1 MSVSGIDSL
10 FGAQELTETE
20 KLRRDRKSR
29 GVLEQL
35 GEGGDTV
42 SISDEGKRLAAEMQ
56 VRKTQEQEDQ
66 EKRENDSR
74 DLPGRNAAVSATG
87 AEEETEEAEGAEA
100 AQGGGGAGGGSGS
113 SGSVESIKKQIQQ
126 LEAKLQTI
134 ASSGL
139 PENVKESTMATY
151 QAQIAELQS
160 QLQQAQQG

>member
-10 FGAQELTETE
+10 FGTQELTETE
-20 KLRRDRKSR
+20 KLRRDRKSK

-35 GEGGDTV
+35 GGGGDTV
-42 SISDEGKRLAAEMQ
+42 TLSDEGKRLAAEMQ
-56 VRKTQEQEDQ
+56 ARKTQEQEEQ
-66 EKRENDSR
+66 EKRENASK
-74 DLPGRNAAVSATG
+74 DLQGKTATG
-87 AEEETEEAEGAEA
+87 ALPTKDSAEEEAGGAAA
-100 AQGGGGAGGGSGS
+100 AQGGGGGS
-113 SGSVESIKKQIQQ
+113 SGSSDSAESIEKQIQQ
-126 LEAKLQTI
+126 LEAKLQAI

>member
-10 FGAQELTETE
+10 FGTQELTETE
-20 KLRRDRKSR
+20 KMRRDRKSK

-35 GEGGDTV
+35 GGGEDTV
-42 SISDEGKRLAAEMQ
+42 TLSDEGKRLAAEMQ
-56 VRKTQEQEDQ
+56 ARKTQEQEEQ
-66 EKRENDSR
+66 EKRENASKDLQGKSTAGALPAEDS
-74 DLPGRNAAVSATG
+74 T
-87 AEEETEEAEGAEA
+87 EEEAGGAAA
-100 AQGGGGAGGGSGS
+100 AQGGGGGGSGS
-113 SGSVESIKKQIQQ
+113 SDSAESIKKQIQQ

-151 QAQIAELQS
+151 QAQIAELQA